1 MTSRAHDA
9 RPAQAQRCVFLE
21 CGGGDAPPRV
31 FSHAPRSPRSPARNV
46 ISRTHSIPERAIES
60 RSIRPRAPDGHASD
74 PFLPSARI
82 PDAGAKASPP
92 AGRPG
97 SSAHAP
103 HTHPA
108 PPAGLVE
115 AVRSRY
121 PQWADLSVDSVRAAR
136 QHPLPWLL
144 KQIEDIYD
152 ARYAHD
158 VAELEAMAG
167 ADPDELD
174 DEAMATLPFPAFV
187 KNWCGRQYGV
197 RALAEKAAWEVMC
210 NAEAARSAG
219 QHASVDV
226 FCAFCNRGYDD
237 EELLFFL
244 YCRQTLLA
252 ECAKAVKPA
261 EGGKSDAGRR
271 YVLGAATVSSAPS
284 VTMNETSA
292 QHVTRMVFGS
302 GAGGRGMLYQAVLQL
317 IGEYF
322 DEKREAMREERKRE
336 LAASRRASQRRGSKA
351 GANPPPSPPK
361 PREATMDA
369 YYYLKLMLS
378 AYRDTRPERDGSEAS
393 EGGADGLEFGKLGF
407 DDPDDADRADD
418 ETFEE
423 DPGHFDDDAPL
434 DPKPEES
441 AERSRERRRGA
452 SGDRARREEAVF
464 LSRDVSA
471 TGLTRVGDGDGDG
484 DGDAPYSP
492 GGRVGTSP
500 SKSQASRVSSG
511 SRGSPPRP
519 PPANPGAPPRAPPS
533 PVPPLDPRGASV
545 RLVRRAITDSCSKY
559 CDVLLQVAQDLAPEV
574 LAELKRK
581 AVLSLDGRSQAL
593 FSGALAAAFG
603 SDLGPGS
610 PGGDAATKVAGR
622 EPDVVAA
629 VAKSLTALLRDSR
642 ASGSG
647 VGGDQESGEKKKT
660 GSGEAREIARVV
672 LASRT
677 IRSHVE
683 PMLASLLSELDDE
696 EEAYGESDDGESGEE
711 VEGTDEGGV
720 GGGGDERG
728 DEVSTEA

>member
-1 MTSRAHDA
+1 
-9 RPAQAQRCVFLE
+9 
-21 CGGGDAPPRV
+21 
-31 FSHAPRSPRSPARNV
+31 
-46 ISRTHSIPERAIES
+46 
-60 RSIRPRAPDGHASD
+60 
-74 PFLPSARI
+74 
-82 PDAGAKASPP
+82 
-92 AGRPG
+92 
-97 SSAHAP
+97 
-103 HTHPA
+103 
-108 PPAGLVE
+108 
-115 AVRSRY
+115 VRSRY
-121 PQWADLSVDSVRAAR
+121 PRWADLSVESARAAR

-158 VAELEAMAG
+158 VAELEAVAG

-174 DEAMATLPFPAFV
+174 AAAGTLPFPAFV

-197 RALAEKAAWEVMC
+197 KALAEKAAWEVMC

-261 EGGKSDAGRR
+261 DVAKGDAGRR
-271 YVLGAATVSSAPS
+271 FVLGAATVSSTPS
-284 VTMNETSA
+284 VTLSEQSA
-292 QHVTRMVFGS
+292 QHVTRLVFGS

-322 DEKREAMREERKRE
+322 DETREAMREARRRDS
-336 LAASRRASQRRGSKA
+336 AASRRASASASRRRASRT
-351 GANPPPSPPK
+351 GATESAATPPD
-361 PREATMDA
+361 PRDATMEA

-378 AYRDTRPERDGSEAS
+378 AYRDTRPDRDGSEAS
-393 EGGADGLEFGKLGF
+393 DGGGESFVRQKSLEYGDAGLG
-407 DDPDDADRADD
+407 DSRDPDRADD

-423 DPGHFDDDAPL
+423 DPGHFDDEDDNDEDDKDAHR
-434 DPKPEES
+434 D
-441 AERSRERRRGA
+441 RFREQRRGA
-452 SGDRARREEAVF
+452 SGDRARREEALF
-464 LSRDVSA
+464 SSRDVSA
-471 TGLTRVGDGDGDG
+471 TGLPPRFGDGDGDE
-484 DGDAPYSP
+484 DGDVP

-500 SKSQASRVSSG
+500 AKSRAFRASSG
-511 SRGSPPRP
+511 SFGSPERVPATTPAPRD
-519 PPANPGAPPRAPPS
+519 ARAPPT

-545 RLVRRAITDSCSKY
+545 RLVRRAISDSCSKY
-559 CDVLLQVAQDLAPEV
+559 CDVLLQVAQDLPPEV

-581 AVLSLDGRSQAL
+581 AVFSLDGRSQAL

-603 SDLGPGS
+603 SDRGDPGS
-610 PGGDAATKVAGR
+610 PGADAATEVAGR

-629 VAKSLTALLRDSR
+629 VAKSVTALLRDARAGS
-642 ASGSG
+642 ASG
-647 VGGDQESGEKKKT
+647 GDDESAEKRKT

-683 PMLASLLSELDDE
+683 PMLASLLSELDQE
-696 EEAYGESDDGESGEE
+696 EEEDEASEDGESSEAARA
-711 VEGTDEGGV
+711 EGSEEGGV
-720 GGGGDERG
+720 GGSGDESG
-728 DEVSTEA
+728 DEVSTEAR

>member
-1 MTSRAHDA
+1 M
-9 RPAQAQRCVFLE
+9 
-21 CGGGDAPPRV
+21 
-31 FSHAPRSPRSPARNV
+31 
-46 ISRTHSIPERAIES
+46 
-60 RSIRPRAPDGHASD
+60 
-74 PFLPSARI
+74 
-82 PDAGAKASPP
+82 
-92 AGRPG
+92 
-97 SSAHAP
+97 
-103 HTHPA
+103 
-108 PPAGLVE
+108 
-115 AVRSRY
+115 RSRY
-121 PQWADLSVDSVRAAR
+121 PQWADLSVESVRAAR

-174 DEAMATLPFPAFV
+174 DVAATLPFPAFV

-244 YCRQTLLA
+244 YCRQALLA

-271 YVLGAATVSSAPS
+271 FVLGAATVSSAPS
-284 VTMNETSA
+284 VTLDETSA
-292 QHVTRMVFGS
+292 QHVTRLVFGP

-322 DEKREAMREERKRE
+322 DEKREAMRAERRRE
-336 LAASRRASQRRGSKA
+336 LAASRRASQRKATRA

-361 PREATMDA
+361 PRDATMEA

-378 AYRDTRPERDGSEAS
+378 AYRDTRPDRDGSEAS
-393 EGGADGLEFGKLGF
+393 GGAAGLEHGELGF
-407 DDPDDADRADD
+407 DRLDDPERTDD

-423 DPGHFDDDAPL
+423 DPGRFDDDARL
-434 DPKPEES
+434 ETR
-441 AERSRERRRGA
+441 AERFGEHRRGA
-452 SGDRARREEAVF
+452 SADRARREEAVF
-464 LSRDVSA
+464 SSRDVSA
-471 TGLTRVGDGDGDG
+471 TGWARVGDGDGDG
-484 DGDAPYSP
+484 DGDAPDSP
-492 GGRVGTSP
+492 DGRVGTSP
-500 SKSQASRVSSG
+500 SQFRAFRVSSG
-511 SRGSPPRP
+511 SLGSPARS
-519 PPANPGAPPRAPPS
+519 PATTPGAPPRAPLS
-533 PVPPLDPRGASV
+533 PVPPVDPRGSAV
-545 RLVRRAITDSCSKY
+545 RLVRRAIADSCSKY
-559 CDVLLQVAQDLAPEV
+559 CDVLLQVAQDLPPEV

-610 PGGDAATKVAGR
+610 PGADAAAKVAGR

-629 VAKSLTALLRDSR
+629 VAKSVTALLRDSR
-642 ASGSG
+642 VPSASRSG
-647 VGGDQESGEKKKT
+647 NGDDENAGKAKT

-683 PMLASLLSELDDE
+683 PMLASLLSELDQE
-696 EEAYGESDDGESGEE
+696 EETYEASEDGESGEAARA
-711 VEGTDEGGV
+711 EGSEEGGV
-720 GGGGDERG
+720 GGSGDESG
-728 DEVSTEA
+728 DEVSTEAR

>member
-1 MTSRAHDA
+1 
-9 RPAQAQRCVFLE
+9 
-21 CGGGDAPPRV
+21 
-31 FSHAPRSPRSPARNV
+31 
-46 ISRTHSIPERAIES
+46 
-60 RSIRPRAPDGHASD
+60 
-74 PFLPSARI
+74 
-82 PDAGAKASPP
+82 
-92 AGRPG
+92 
-97 SSAHAP
+97 
-103 HTHPA
+103 
-108 PPAGLVE
+108 
-115 AVRSRY
+115 
-121 PQWADLSVDSVRAAR
+121 
-136 QHPLPWLL
+136 
-144 KQIEDIYD
+144 
-152 ARYAHD
+152 
-158 VAELEAMAG
+158 
-167 ADPDELD
+167 
-174 DEAMATLPFPAFV
+174 
-187 KNWCGRQYGV
+187 
-197 RALAEKAAWEVMC
+197 
-210 NAEAARSAG
+210 
-219 QHASVDV
+219 
-226 FCAFCNRGYDD
+226 
-237 EELLFFL
+237 
-244 YCRQTLLA
+244 
-252 ECAKAVKPA
+252 
-261 EGGKSDAGRR
+261 
-271 YVLGAATVSSAPS
+271 
-284 VTMNETSA
+284 
-292 QHVTRMVFGS
+292 
-302 GAGGRGMLYQAVLQL
+302 MLYQAVLQL

-322 DEKREAMREERKRE
+322 DEKREAMREERK

-378 AYRDTRPERDGSEAS
+378 AYRDTRPDRDGSEAS
-393 EGGADGLEFGKLGF
+393 EGGAGGLEFGKLGF

-434 DPKPEES
+434 DPEPEES
-441 AERSRERRRGA
+441 AERARERRHGA

-471 TGLTRVGDGDGDG
+471 TGPTRVGDGDGDG
-484 DGDAPYSP
+484 DRDAPDSL
-492 GGRVGTSP
+492 GGRVGASP
-500 SKSQASRVSSG
+500 SKSQASRMSSG

-519 PPANPGAPPRAPPS
+519 FPANPGAHPRAPPS

-603 SDLGPGS
+603 SDLDLGS

-683 PMLASLLSELDDE
+683 PMLASLLSELDE
-696 EEAYGESDDGESGEE
+696 EEAYESEDGASGSEA
-711 VEGTDEGGV
+711 EGTGTGAV
-720 GGGGDERG
+720 GGGGDESG
-728 DEVSTEA
+728 DEGESTEV

>member
-1 MTSRAHDA
+1 MLGPRKPKGACSSRLPAETHRRACFRTPRGARGLPRGTSFPAHI
-9 RPAQAQRCVFLE
+9 RFLN
-21 CGGGDAPPRV
+21 G
-31 FSHAPRSPRSPARNV
+31 RSP
-46 ISRTHSIPERAIES
+46 S

-92 AGRPG
+92 AVRPG

-136 QHPLPWLL
+136 QHPLSWLL

-174 DEAMATLPFPAFV
+174 DEAMHTLPFPAFV

-197 RALAEKAAWEVMC
+197 KALAEKAAWEVMC

-261 EGGKSDAGRR
+261 EGGKGDAGRR
-271 YVLGAATVSSAPS
+271 FVLGAATVSSAPS
-284 VTMNETSA
+284 VTMNETSV
-292 QHVTRMVFGS
+292 QHVTRLVFGS

-378 AYRDTRPERDGSEAS
+378 AYRDTRPDRDGSEAS
-393 EGGADGLEFGKLGF
+393 EGGAGGLEFGKLGF

-434 DPKPEES
+434 DPEPEES
-441 AERSRERRRGA
+441 AERARERRRGA

-464 LSRDVSA
+464 SSRDVSA
-471 TGLTRVGDGDGDG
+471 TGPTRVGDGDGDG
-484 DGDAPYSP
+484 DRDAPDSP
-492 GGRVGTSP
+492 GGRVGASP
-500 SKSQASRVSSG
+500 SKSQASRMSPG

-603 SDLGPGS
+603 SDLDLGS

-642 ASGSG
+642 LSENRG
-647 VGGDQESGEKKKT
+647 VGGDETGNGEKKKT

-696 EEAYGESDDGESGEE
+696 EAYGESTDGASLEDA
-711 VEGTDEGGV
+711 EGTGEGAV
-720 GGGGDERG
+720 GGGGDESG
-728 DEVSTEA
+728 DEGESTEA

>member
-1 MTSRAHDA
+1 M
-9 RPAQAQRCVFLE
+9 
-21 CGGGDAPPRV
+21 
-31 FSHAPRSPRSPARNV
+31 
-46 ISRTHSIPERAIES
+46 
-60 RSIRPRAPDGHASD
+60 
-74 PFLPSARI
+74 
-82 PDAGAKASPP
+82 
-92 AGRPG
+92 
-97 SSAHAP
+97 
-103 HTHPA
+103 
-108 PPAGLVE
+108 
-115 AVRSRY
+115 RSRY

-136 QHPLPWLL
+136 QHPLSWLL

-174 DEAMATLPFPAFV
+174 DEAMRTLPFPAFV

-271 YVLGAATVSSAPS
+271 FVLGAATVSSAPS
-284 VTMNETSA
+284 VTMNETSV
-292 QHVTRMVFGS
+292 QHVTRLVFGS

-322 DEKREAMREERKRE
+322 DEKREAMREERK

-378 AYRDTRPERDGSEAS
+378 AYRDTRPDRDGSEAS
-393 EGGADGLEFGKLGF
+393 EGGAGGLEFGKLGF
-407 DDPDDADRADD
+407 DDPDDADHPDD

-434 DPKPEES
+434 DPEPEES
-441 AERSRERRRGA
+441 AERARERRHGA

-464 LSRDVSA
+464 SSRDVSA
-471 TGLTRVGDGDGDG
+471 TGPTRVGDGDGDG
-484 DGDAPYSP
+484 DRDAPDSL
-492 GGRVGTSP
+492 GGRVGASP
-500 SKSQASRVSSG
+500 SKSQASRMSSG

-519 PPANPGAPPRAPPS
+519 FPANPGAHPRAPPS

-603 SDLGPGS
+603 SDLDLGS

-642 ASGSG
+642 AS
-647 VGGDQESGEKKKT
+647 DQESGEKKKT

-683 PMLASLLSELDDE
+683 PMLASLLSELDDD
-696 EEAYGESDDGESGEE
+696 EEAYESEDGASGTDA
-711 VEGTDEGGV
+711 EGTGEGAV
-720 GGGGDERG
+720 GGGGDESG
-728 DEVSTEA
+728 DEGESTEA

>member
-1 MTSRAHDA
+1 MLGPRKPKGACSSSLPAETHRCACFRTPRGARGLPRGTSFPAHI
-9 RPAQAQRCVFLE
+9 RFLN
-21 CGGGDAPPRV
+21 G
-31 FSHAPRSPRSPARNV
+31 RSP
-46 ISRTHSIPERAIES
+46 S

-92 AGRPG
+92 AVRPG

-136 QHPLPWLL
+136 QHPLSWLL

-174 DEAMATLPFPAFV
+174 DEATRTLPFPAFV

-271 YVLGAATVSSAPS
+271 FVLGAATVSSAPS
-284 VTMNETSA
+284 VTMNETSV
-292 QHVTRMVFGS
+292 QHVTRLVFGS

-322 DEKREAMREERKRE
+322 DEKREAMREERK

-378 AYRDTRPERDGSEAS
+378 AYRDTRPDRDGSEAS
-393 EGGADGLEFGKLGF
+393 EGGAGGLEFGKLGF

-434 DPKPEES
+434 DPEPEES
-441 AERSRERRRGA
+441 AERARERRRGA

-464 LSRDVSA
+464 SSRDVSA
-471 TGLTRVGDGDGDG
+471 TGPTRVGDGDGDG
-484 DGDAPYSP
+484 DRDAPDSL
-492 GGRVGTSP
+492 GGRVGASP
-500 SKSQASRVSSG
+500 SKSQASRMSSG

-519 PPANPGAPPRAPPS
+519 FPANPGAPPRAPPS

-603 SDLGPGS
+603 SDLDLGS

-683 PMLASLLSELDDE
+683 PMLASLLSELDDD
-696 EEAYGESDDGESGEE
+696 EEAYESEDGASGSEA
-711 VEGTDEGGV
+711 EGTGTGAV
-720 GGGGDERG
+720 GGGGDESG
-728 DEVSTEA
+728 DEGESTEA

>member
-1 MTSRAHDA
+1 
-9 RPAQAQRCVFLE
+9 
-21 CGGGDAPPRV
+21 
-31 FSHAPRSPRSPARNV
+31 
-46 ISRTHSIPERAIES
+46 
-60 RSIRPRAPDGHASD
+60 
-74 PFLPSARI
+74 
-82 PDAGAKASPP
+82 
-92 AGRPG
+92 
-97 SSAHAP
+97 
-103 HTHPA
+103 
-108 PPAGLVE
+108 
-115 AVRSRY
+115 
-121 PQWADLSVDSVRAAR
+121 
-136 QHPLPWLL
+136 
-144 KQIEDIYD
+144 
-152 ARYAHD
+152 
-158 VAELEAMAG
+158 
-167 ADPDELD
+167 
-174 DEAMATLPFPAFV
+174 
-187 KNWCGRQYGV
+187 
-197 RALAEKAAWEVMC
+197 
-210 NAEAARSAG
+210 
-219 QHASVDV
+219 VDV

-271 YVLGAATVSSAPS
+271 FVLGAATVSSAPS
-284 VTMNETSA
+284 VTMNETSV
-292 QHVTRMVFGS
+292 QHVTRLVFGS

-322 DEKREAMREERKRE
+322 DEKREAMREERK

-378 AYRDTRPERDGSEAS
+378 AYRDTRPDRDGSEAS
-393 EGGADGLEFGKLGF
+393 EGGAGGLEFGKLGF

-434 DPKPEES
+434 DPEPEES
-441 AERSRERRRGA
+441 AERARERRRGA

-464 LSRDVSA
+464 SSRDVSA
-471 TGLTRVGDGDGDG
+471 TGPTRVGDGDGDG
-484 DGDAPYSP
+484 DRDAPDSP
-492 GGRVGTSP
+492 GGRVGASP
-500 SKSQASRVSSG
+500 SKSQASRMSSG

-603 SDLGPGS
+603 SDLDLGS

-642 ASGSG
+642 AS
-647 VGGDQESGEKKKT
+647 DQESGEKKKT

-696 EEAYGESDDGESGEE
+696 EEAYGESTDGASLEDA
-711 VEGTDEGGV
+711 EGTGTGAV
-720 GGGGDERG
+720 GGGGDESG
-728 DEVSTEA
+728 DEAESTEA

>member
-1 MTSRAHDA
+1 MLGPRKPKGACSSRLPAETHRCACFRTPRGARGLPRGTSFPAHI
-9 RPAQAQRCVFLE
+9 RFLN
-21 CGGGDAPPRV
+21 G
-31 FSHAPRSPRSPARNV
+31 RSP
-46 ISRTHSIPERAIES
+46 S

-92 AGRPG
+92 AVRPG

-136 QHPLPWLL
+136 QHPLSWLL

-174 DEAMATLPFPAFV
+174 DEATRTLPFPAFV

-271 YVLGAATVSSAPS
+271 FVLGAATVSSAPS
-284 VTMNETSA
+284 VTMNETSV
-292 QHVTRMVFGS
+292 QHVTRLVFGS

-322 DEKREAMREERKRE
+322 DEKREAMREERK

-378 AYRDTRPERDGSEAS
+378 AYRDTRPDRDGSEAS
-393 EGGADGLEFGKLGF
+393 EGGAGGLEFGKLGF

-434 DPKPEES
+434 DPEPEES
-441 AERSRERRRGA
+441 AERARERRRGA

-464 LSRDVSA
+464 SSRDVSA
-471 TGLTRVGDGDGDG
+471 TGPTRVGDGDGDG
-484 DGDAPYSP
+484 DRDAPDSP
-492 GGRVGTSP
+492 GGRVGASP
-500 SKSQASRVSSG
+500 SKSQASRMSSG

-519 PPANPGAPPRAPPS
+519 FPANPGAPPRAPPS

-603 SDLGPGS
+603 SDLDLGS

-683 PMLASLLSELDDE
+683 PMLASLLSELDDD
-696 EEAYGESDDGESGEE
+696 EEAYESEDGASGSEA
-711 VEGTDEGGV
+711 EGTGTGAV
-720 GGGGDERG
+720 GGGGDESG
-728 DEVSTEA
+728 DEGESTEA